1 MSARGR
7 AGLDDL
13 NLSLTGSG
21 INSAASTSRSRPG
34 SAKQLKR
41 PNSMT
46 DIAKEVILLFT
57 LFLVS
62 Y

>member
-1 MSARGR
+1 MAARGKHTM
-7 AGLDDL
+7 DDL

-21 INSAASTSRSRPG
+21 IQSAASTSRSRPG

-41 PNSMT
+41 PNSVS
-46 DIAKEVILLFT
+46 DLPRE
-57 LFLVS
+57 VS